1 MSQSSSK
8 NPSSTTAKAPG
19 LFLPVYLVLGV
30 LGGLLGAWLLN
41 RFEAQFPVIVPDDLK
56 GAQGIFNPEQ
66 MARILNEQR
75 RAAHSNA
82 PLALG
87 CMGASLAGAI
97 SLAIGANLA
106 GTRGAVRGL
115 LAGVLLGGLLSA
127 AGALVS
133 LQAWEGLKNW
143 NTLDATGQP
152 DPIKSQLHVMSHQF
166 PTWLGITAAIGLS
179 VWAAV
184 GSRGRPVQLAGA
196 AALAAL
202 ILLLS
207 FPLMASLIHTTDP
220 AGVIPQGFGN
230 KLGWCLLGGAL
241 LGGVVGRSVIRHSDP
256 SVSH

>member
-8 NPSSTTAKAPG
+8 NSSLTTAPG
-19 LFLPVYLVLGV
+19 LSLPIYLILGV

-41 RFEAQFPVIVPDDLK
+41 RFEAHFPVIVPEDLK

-97 SLAIGANLA
+97 SLAIGASLS

-115 LAGVLLGGLLSA
+115 VAGFLLGGLLSA
-127 AGALVS
+127 AGALIS
-133 LQAWEGLKNW
+133 LQALEGLKNW

-166 PTWLGITAAIGLS
+166 PTWLGIAAAIGLT

-184 GSRGRPVQLAGA
+184 GGRGRPVQLAGA

-207 FPLMASLIHTTDP
+207 FPLLASLIHTTDT

-230 KLGWCLLGGAL
+230 KLGWCLLGGVL

-256 SVSH
+256 TVTH

>member
-1 MSQSSSK
+1 MSQSSTK
-8 NPSSTTAKAPG
+8 NSSSTTAKAPS
-19 LFLPVYLVLGV
+19 LAVYLALGV

-41 RFEAQFPVIVPDDLK
+41 RFEAQFPVIVPEDLK

-97 SLAIGANLA
+97 SLAIGAS
-106 GTRGAVRGL
+106 
-115 LAGVLLGGLLSA
+115 LAGVRGAIRGLVAGFILGGLLSA
-127 AGALVS
+127 AGALIS
-133 LQAWEGLKNW
+133 LQALEGLKNW
-143 NTLDATGQP
+143 NTLDSMGQP

-166 PTWLGITAAIGLS
+166 PTWLGIAAAIGLS
-179 VWAAV
+179 VWAMV
-184 GSRGRPVQLAGA
+184 GTRGRPVQLTGA
-196 AALAAL
+196 AALASL

-207 FPLMASLIHTTDP
+207 FPLMASLIHTTDT

-230 KLGWCLLGGAL
+230 KLGWCLLGGVL
-241 LGGVVGRSVIRHSDP
+241 LGGVVGRSVIKHSDP
-256 SVSH
+256 AHTH